1 MPSPSW
7 RAFLIAAAALAA
19 ALSFPPAAAEAT
31 DACITPAAIAAQ
43 VLRVAPDA
51 RAFIVEDPAA
61 LAELTRW
68 FNRLAPV
75 SHIEADRIVAFET
88 EGIPEML
95 IVFFFNGCKTGSV
108 PMPKPFYR
116 LFVPAGLA
124 I

>member
-1 MPSPSW
+1 M
-7 RAFLIAAAALAA
+7 LAA
-19 ALSFPPAAAEAT
+19 ALSFSPAAAQPT
-31 DACITPAAIAAQ
+31 NACITPAAVAAQ
-43 VLRVAPDA
+43 VLRGASDA
-51 RAFIVEDPAA
+51 RAIIVEDPVA

-68 FNRLAPV
+68 FNRLPPV
-75 SHIEADRIVAFET
+75 SHIEADRIVAFEA
-88 EGIPEML
+88 ERIPEMF